1 MKKLLLL
8 IAVALLTSIAT
19 MAQPRSE
26 QQAIQIAQD
35 FFAKSSKKKAPRLSA
50 VPQQKVT
57 QQIRKKVAS
66 AKKAPAQHSSCY
78 IINDEANNR
87 FVIVSADERMYQILG
102 YSDNGCFEAE
112 TAPEGL
118 LFMLGEYDGQ
128 FEEIQG
134 EFIATSNEVSEVSTT
149 PIEPLIKSTWGQGYP
164 YNIYC
169 PENKKYA
176 TGEKSATGCVA
187 TAMAQVMNFY
197 KYPQKGQGGTYS
209 FITNSQAT
217 RLTVNFDDLKFNWEN
232 IKDHYNESST
242 AAERED
248 VAKLMYACGVSVSMD
263 FGDDKNNSSGALQ
276 YNIAYAFIHHF
287 GYNKNTFYC
296 ERKYYDDKGW
306 KATIEKELNEGR
318 PIVYCGFGTGG
329 HCFILDGH
337 DGNGLYHFNFGW
349 NGKQDGYFHTDI
361 INPGTYNFSYRQ
373 SMICGISPSEI
384 GPEEGVFYSETF
396 NFSTL
401 SFNVGSSS
409 RASFSPICYS
419 SSTTIADD
427 HNGYFQGYLGIGIF
441 NEKWEY
447 ISSLYETKTDK
458 LTLGQ
463 GYEISQAIT
472 FPSSTFKE
480 GTSFYIAPY
489 VRANGSQV
497 PTKIRTLNG
506 LNDWYYASVKDGKIT
521 LVLMGGP
528 EHIILPIETGD
539 YHASANNEEYVW
551 DINVWQDNNDA
562 SKYWFSDLDP
572 IVGEKGFTYAS
583 GWNKVYGL
591 ANEEHTQILIPTNQ
605 VIGSNIRLGSISGGS
620 NIIVILKEID
630 KKMYISGID
639 GIWGSSL
646 TSEIGEN
653 VSVTEL
659 SRFQFTTIKFG
670 KKTEPDVKVETPQI
684 DVTEDG
690 TLRIRCATE
699 KAEIYYTLDG
709 STPNTNSTK
718 YVSPVPLDGN
728 FVIKA
733 IAESENKTSD
743 ITEYKVNIFKV
754 ETPTLHQE
762 GNDISLAC
770 ATENATIYYSL
781 DGSMP
786 STKYVSQITLSQ
798 SCIIKF
804 IAKRDNYNDSEQV
817 EMSVIYPPTPNP
829 SDDEILIADNI
840 AGQLSSRISEEEK
853 ASVLRLTITGEI
865 NGTDVVF
872 IREMS
877 LKNNLTDLDLSA
889 TTIVE
894 GGEEYEPIT
903 HAVTKKRIV
912 GEYMFE
918 DCKNLISIVLPSN
931 TIKIENNAFERCT
944 SLKELNVPE
953 ACTEIEG
960 FVFSQCT
967 NLEVI
972 NISKSI
978 NKIND
983 LAIYGCPNLQS
994 INVSKDNSWFTSVD
1008 GILFSLDK
1016 TTLLRYPEGKAE
1028 TKYSIPEGV
1037 TSIHNEAFDHAL
1049 FMEVDI
1055 PQTVTS
1061 IGSSTFENCK
1071 NLQSVLMP
1079 ESVRT
1084 LGDNAFSGCTSLND
1098 IVLSSELTEI
1108 KSFTFS
1114 RCVNLKEILI
1124 GKKVNSISP
1133 LAFYLC
1139 SSLQKFNVDEEN
1151 VYFTSMDGVLFSKDI
1166 TTLVKCPMALYKEDY
1181 YVPNGVK
1188 TINDEAFASCKN
1200 ISRFFF
1206 PKSLISIGA
1215 SAFENCSM
1223 SSIALPQSVVTI
1235 GDNAFSGCSLL
1246 ETFAIPEN
1254 VSEVSSFMLNR
1265 CKNLSYLY
1273 IPENVTAINGWAF
1286 ANNESLSIINSQIKD
1301 IEKVNVTD
1309 DAFEKIPNDCTWRV
1323 PAGGAKGTPDY
1334 DKYARKYMEQ
1344 PWWVK
1349 TWNIIID
1356 TPVGINDMKNKIS
1369 KDDIWYTL
1377 QGTRLD
1383 HQPTQRGI
1391 YLHGGKKV
1399 TVK

>member
-8 IAVALLTSIAT
+8 IAVAMLTSIAT

-35 FFAKSSKKKAPRLSA
+35 FFAKSTKKKAPKLS
-50 VPQQKVT
+50 VVSQQKVT
-57 QQIRKKVAS
+57 QQIRKKVAA

-87 FVIVSADERMYQILG
+87 FVIVSADERMYEILG

-112 TAPEGL
+112 NAPEGL

-134 EFIATSNEVSEVSTT
+134 EFIATANEVSEVSTT
-149 PIEPLIKSTWGQGYP
+149 PIEPLIKSTWGQGEP
-164 YNIYC
+164 YNMYC

-176 TGEKSATGCVA
+176 TQQKSASGCVA
-187 TAMAQVMNFY
+187 TAMAQVMNFH

-209 FITNSQAT
+209 YITNSQAT
-217 RLTVNFDDLKFNWEN
+217 RLTVNFDDLHFNWN
-232 IKDHYNESST
+232 YIKDHYNESST
-242 AAERED
+242 AAEREE

-263 FGDDKNNSSGALQ
+263 YGNDNYDQSGASP
-276 YNIAYAFIHHF
+276 YNIAYALIHHF
-287 GYNKNTFYC
+287 GYSPNAIFCDRNYYADSTWNKV
-296 ERKYYDDKGW
+296 
-306 KATIEKELNEGR
+306 IMHELALGR
-318 PIVYCGFGTGG
+318 PILYGGRGFFGG
-329 HCFILDGH
+329 HRFILDGC
-337 DGNGLYHFNFGW
+337 NKEGLYHFNFGW
-349 NGKQDGYFHTDI
+349 DGDNDGFFHIDAIT
-361 INPGTYNFSYRQ
+361 PGLLYDFSSNQ
-373 SMICGISPSEI
+373 SMVCGISPSEI
-384 GPEEGVFYSETF
+384 GQSEDVFYSDNFKFSSLTF
-396 NFSTL
+396 NI
-401 SFNVGSSS
+401 GSSS
-409 RASFSPICYS
+409 RVSFSPVCYS
-419 SSTTIADD
+419 SSTTIADE

-441 NEKWEY
+441 NEEWEY
-447 ISSLYETKTDK
+447 ISNLYETITDK
-458 LTLGQ
+458 LTFGQ
-463 GYEISQAIT
+463 GYNISKSIT
-472 FPSSTFKE
+472 FPSSMFKE

-489 VRANGSQV
+489 ARANTSQV
-497 PTKIRTLNG
+497 PTKIRTLKG
-506 LNDWYYASVKDGKIT
+506 LNDWYYASVKDGKIM
-521 LVLMGGP
+521 LVLNGGP
-528 EHIILPIETGD
+528 KHKVLPIETGD
-539 YHASANNEEYVW
+539 YKASANSEEYVW
-551 DINVWQDNNDA
+551 DINVWKDNDDA

-572 IVGEKGFTYAS
+572 VVGEKGFTYAS

-605 VIGSNIRLGSISGGS
+605 DIGPNIRLGSISGGS
-620 NIIVILKEID
+620 NIIVTLKENN

-646 TSEIGEN
+646 TSDNGEN
-653 VSVTEL
+653 ASVTEV
-659 SRFQFTTIKFG
+659 SRFQYTTI
-670 KKTEPDVKVETPQI
+670 KKTEPEIKVGTPQI
-684 DVTEDG
+684 DVTADG
-690 TLRIRCATE
+690 TLTIRCSTE
-699 KAEIYYTLDG
+699 KADIYYTIDG
-709 STPNTNSTK
+709 SIPNTNSTK
-718 YVSPVPLDGN
+718 FVSPVLLDGN

-733 IAESENKTSD
+733 IAESENKMSD
-743 ITEYKVNIFKV
+743 IAEYKVNIFNVK
-754 ETPTLHQE
+754 TPTLHQE
-762 GNDISLAC
+762 GNDISLSC

-804 IAKRDNYNDSEQV
+804 IAKRDYYNDSKQV
-817 EMSVIYPPTPNP
+817 EMSVIYLPQPTP

-872 IREMS
+872 IREMTQENS
-877 LKNNLTDLDLSA
+877 LTDLDLSA
-889 TTIVE
+889 ATIVE
-894 GGEEYEPIT
+894 GGEEYDSII

-912 GEYMFE
+912 GKYMFE
-918 DCKNLISIVLPSN
+918 HCSKLLSIALPNN
-931 TIKIENNAFERCT
+931 TIKIENNAFSGCK

-960 FVFSQCT
+960 SVFSQCT

-972 NISKSI
+972 NIPKSVY
-978 NKIND
+978 KIHD
-983 LAIYGCPNLQS
+983 LAIYNCPNLQC
-994 INVSKDNSWFTSVD
+994 INVSSENSWFTSVD

-1016 TTLLRYPEGKAE
+1016 TSLLRYPEGKAE

-1037 TSIHNEAFDHAL
+1037 TSIHSEAFDHAL
-1049 FMEVDI
+1049 FEEVEI

-1061 IGSSTFENCK
+1061 IGSSAFENCK
-1071 NLQSVLMP
+1071 NLQSVAMP

-1084 LGDNAFSGCTSLND
+1084 LGANAFSGCTGLND
-1098 IVLSSELTEI
+1098 IFLSSELTGIE
-1108 KSFTFS
+1108 SFTFS

-1124 GKKVNSISP
+1124 GKKINSISP

-1139 SSLQKFNVDEEN
+1139 SSLQKFYVEEEN
-1151 VYFTSMDGVLFSKDI
+1151 VSFTSIEGVLFSKDM
-1166 TTLVKCPMALYKEDY
+1166 TALVKCPMALYKEDY
-1181 YVPNGVK
+1181 YVPYGVK

-1206 PKSLISIGA
+1206 PSSLTSIGA

-1223 SSIALPQSVVTI
+1223 STIALPQSVVTI
-1235 GDNAFSGCSLL
+1235 GDKAFSGCSLL

-1254 VSEVSSFMLNR
+1254 VSEVGSFMLNR
-1265 CKNLSYLY
+1265 CKNLSYIY
-1273 IPENVTAINGWAF
+1273 IPENVKAINVWAF
-1286 ANNESLSIINSQIKD
+1286 ANNESLSMINSQIKD
-1301 IEKVNVTD
+1301 IENVSVTD

-1323 PAGGAKGTPDY
+1323 PAGGPADY
-1334 DKYARKYMEQ
+1334 DKYARMYKER
-1344 PWWVK
+1344 PWWVS

-1356 TPVGINDMKNKIS
+1356 KGTGIDDMKNTIINDGS
-1369 KDDIWYTL
+1369 WFTL
-1377 QGTRLD
+1377 QGTRLI
-1383 HQPTQRGI
+1383 HKPTQRGI

-1399 TVK
+1399 MVK